1 MSNTIGKAGLPI
13 PDWKQE
19 ERKSLEEKLNKV
31 ESRIEETRLV
41 VQASSN
47 GSTTYI
53 SVVDP
58 KTALVRLATTYY
70 LHSNEIFKKGDDI
83 SITDEI
89 QKFEKLIE
97 IVGKKIKALTV
108 NHKIIERPTVSG
120 KQASSVEAEFMIKME
135 F

>member
-41 VQASSN
+41 VQANSN
-47 GSTTYI
+47 GSTTYA

-58 KTALVRLATTYY
+58 ALVRLVTTYY